1 MHLSPHLVVGNTR
14 GPAEWLCLELGCGTG
29 ATCTWLAEGGSRVV
43 GIDLCATPLRE
54 ARARAIDVDVIS
66 RCVFLQGD
74 VLTLA
79 NNTADAAKAPHVGG
93 EGGGRVLGGGGL
105 QGHRRG

>member
-1 MHLSPHLVVGNTR
+1 M
-14 GPAEWLCLELGCGTG
+14 
-29 ATCTWLAEGGSRVV
+29 

-93 EGGGRVLGGGGL
+93 EGGGRVLGGGGGCKGL
-105 QGHRRG
+105 VEADVVACSRGANTTREPISY